1 MILFGLRV
9 VLRGLLLP
17 PGGPLLIGL
26 AGLLMLRRRPRLGL
40 SLCALSIVGLWLL
53 STPLIADNLAR
64 AAEGYP
70 AVDPA
75 HLAALQKQ
83 AGAIVILG
91 GGFRRNAPEAGG
103 DAPSPEANLRLI
115 EGARVARAT
124 QLPVLI
130 SGSAMEAAAMKRFM
144 EESLG
149 VPVRWL
155 EDRSKTTRENAEFSA
170 QLLQPLGIGRIIL
183 VTTGT
188 HMTRAVGDFQAAGF
202 MVMPVPA
209 DMTTRDE
216 IGVLGFVPSPEA
228 LFRSKIAL
236 YEWAGRFV
244 HLFV

>member
-1 MILFGLRV
+1 MMLFGLRV
-9 VLRGLLLP
+9 ALRGLLLP
-17 PGGPLLIGL
+17 PGGPLLIGI
-26 AGLLMLRRRPRLGL
+26 AGLLLLRRRPRLGF
-40 SLCALSIVGLWLL
+40 SLCAVSIIGLWLL

-83 AGAIVILG
+83 AGAIVILS

-103 DAPSPEANLRLI
+103 DAPSPAADLRLI

-124 QLPVLI
+124 RLPVLI
-130 SGSAMEAAAMKRFM
+130 SGSTLEAAAMKRFM

-155 EDRSKTTRENAEFSA
+155 ENRSRTTRENAEFSA
-170 QLLQPLGIGRIIL
+170 RLLRPLGIDRIIL
-183 VTTGT
+183 VTSGT
-188 HMTRAVGDFQAAGF
+188 HMTRAVGDFKAAGF
-202 MVMPVPA
+202 MVTPA
-209 DMTTRDE
+209 PAGMVTRDE
-216 IGVLGFVPSPEA
+216 TGVLGFVPSAEA
-228 LFRSKIAL
+228 LSRSQVAL

-244 HLFV
+244 HMFV